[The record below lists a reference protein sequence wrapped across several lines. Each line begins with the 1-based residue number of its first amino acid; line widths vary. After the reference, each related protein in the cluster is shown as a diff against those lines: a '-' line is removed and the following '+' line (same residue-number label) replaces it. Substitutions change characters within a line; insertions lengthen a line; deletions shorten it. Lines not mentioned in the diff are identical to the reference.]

1 MKLLG
6 WMHRK
11 FRQNS
16 GEPLKDFAIGQQ
28 SLDDQQYI
36 SKSSIKPF
44 KQSQRE
50 QHLRKSFA
58 GLESEV
64 GDEDYDDESSH
75 PMSEIFH
82 GFLAIGTLGSE
93 QVISD
98 PMTPKFSISVENIT
112 EKETEVTENELK
124 LINDELEKVLGA
136 ETKDDGYNDS
146 SGRNSYVSMGRSS
159 HGSTITLSG
168 KPMDGLESNLSG
180 TIICPLQGYLFGSA
194 IELSET
200 TTTVAKKENRTS
212 LGELFQR
219 SKIAE
224 ENAGAKFDKE
234 DKRAE
239 EDIDKSAMH
248 LMKKKLKK
256 RMLSASSRSSAT
268 AIEGL
273 NDSASA
279 ETKLHKIFH
288 MFHRKVHPESST
300 IIQKSD
306 RHPKVQKKKKANQNH
321 DGCCNNGEQ
330 TSDEDIMIYPQRTLS
345 KPSFRRVK
353 NQFPPHYGLNISD
366 PNDNKERWINSDED
380 YLVLEL

>member
-11 FRQNS
+11 LRQNG
-16 GEPLKDFAIGQQ
+16 GEPFKDYAIGQQ
-28 SLDDQQYI
+28 SVDDQQYI

-44 KQSQRE
+44 KQAQRE
-50 QHLRKSFA
+50 QQLRKSFA

-64 GDEDYDDESSH
+64 GDEDYEDESSH
-75 PMSEIFH
+75 QLSEIFH
-82 GFLAIGTLGSE
+82 GFLAIGTLGCD
-93 QVISD
+93 QVIND

-136 ETKDDGYNDS
+136 ETKDEGYNDS
-146 SGRNSYVSMGRSS
+146 SGRNSHVSMGRSS

-168 KPMDGLESNLSG
+168 KPMDGLESNMSG
-180 TIICPLQGYLFGSA
+180 SIICPLQGYLFGSA

-200 TTTVAKKENRTS
+200 TAVAKKENRTS

-224 ENAGAKFDKE
+224 ENAGPKFDKE

-256 RMLSASSRSSAT
+256 RMLSASSRSSA
-268 AIEGL
+268 AAVEGL

-288 MFHRKVHPESST
+288 MFHRKVHPESSA

-306 RHPKVQKKKKANQNH
+306 KHQKVQKKKKAIHNH

-345 KPSFRRVK
+345 KPSFRCIK
-353 NQFPPHYGLNISD
+353 NQFPPHYGLNSSD